1 MSSVARPIIKQIKD
15 SRDALDFFEKVSLPK
30 EDEKTQDIIMNFPTV
45 YIHNWQEAGDF
56 EVYVGE
62 SNDIFKRTRQHYD
75 AASDKS
81 RWQSKL
87 LEKDASLFIIGHEH
101 FNKSLTLDIENRL
114 MHYMMSVDRVKH
126 VHNLRDNPQTSY
138 YPMEELDD
146 IFGKI
151 WGGLRKENKEL
162 FPSESAIKDSAIYKA
177 SPLHKLTKEQEK
189 ARDLIIHKVS
199 NALKNN
205 ETRQLIFIDGEAGTG
220 KTVLNSSTFY
230 ELYCQAE
237 ENNRNLKCFLLV
249 NHDEQITVYEQI
261 AEKLGLIEKYGQVVG
276 KPTTFI
282 NNHSKDEPVDVAF
295 VDEAH
300 LLLTQGKQSYRGKNQ
315 LNDIMD
321 RARVTVVMFDENQI
335 LTTEQFWEAQI
346 LEQYR
351 NQAKLEENHI
361 VLKKQLR
368 MQADPATMDWIDS
381 FTKERRVKKIPN
393 TFGGYAIKIFANPE
407 LLDLE
412 IQRRAQ
418 ESDSALSRV
427 IATYDWQY
435 SSNHKMEDQ
444 VMKYWEVLIGKWHK
458 PWNREL
464 ESELSKKEKR
474 DIKGL
479 AWAEQPQTIN
489 EVGSTFTI
497 QGFDLNYAGVIL
509 GPSVKYRD
517 GKIIFDPTA
526 SKNEKAVRNRTLSD
540 GTKQKFGETLIQ
552 HEVRVLMT
560 RGVNG
565 MYIYACDPELRA
577 ALLEA
582 AK

>member
-45 YIHNWQEAGDF
+45 YIHNWQESGDF

-75 AASDKS
+75 AALDKS

-146 IFGKI
+146 IFSKI
-151 WGGLRKENKEL
+151 WRGLRKENKDL
-162 FPSESAIKDSAIYKA
+162 FPTESAIKDSAIYKA

-189 ARDLIIHKVS
+189 ARDLIIQKVS
-199 NALKNN
+199 KALENK

-261 AEKLGLIEKYGQVVG
+261 AEKLGLIEKYGQVVS

-282 NNHSKDEPVDVAF
+282 NNHSKDEPVDIAF

-526 SKNEKAVRNRTLSD
+526 SKNEKAVCNRTLSD

>member
-15 SRDALDFFEKVSLPK
+15 SRDALDFFEKVSLPE

-45 YIHNWQEAGDF
+45 YIHNWQESGDF

-75 AASDKS
+75 AALDKS

-146 IFGKI
+146 IFSKI
-151 WGGLRKENKEL
+151 WRGLRKENKDL
-162 FPSESAIKDSAIYKA
+162 FPTESAIKDSAIYKA

-189 ARDLIIHKVS
+189 ARDLIIQKVS
-199 NALKNN
+199 KALENK

-261 AEKLGLIEKYGQVVG
+261 AEKLGLIEKYGQVVS

-282 NNHSKDEPVDVAF
+282 NNHSKDEPVDIAF